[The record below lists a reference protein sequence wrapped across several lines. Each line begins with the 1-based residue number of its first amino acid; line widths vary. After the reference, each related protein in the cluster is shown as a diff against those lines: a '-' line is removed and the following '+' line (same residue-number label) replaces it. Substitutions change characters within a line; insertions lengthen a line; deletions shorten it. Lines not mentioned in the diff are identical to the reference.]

1 MKAYVLVMAVVVIA
15 VIAAQCAVT
24 VTPEAAVPAA
34 QAGSPPELAVTEPW
48 ARISPMSAGNGAVYL
63 NLVNQGGSADV
74 LLSAESDAAEAV
86 ELHETKM
93 GENEVMQMSP
103 VARIEVP
110 AGGSVSLEPGGK
122 HIMLINLKQELAA
135 DQTIVVTLNFEKS
148 DPVTVEAVVRPA
160 SAGEGMSHSN

>member
-1 MKAYVLVMAVVVIA
+1 MKAYVLVTALVVIA
-15 VIAAQCAVT
+15 VIAAQCTVM
-24 VTPEAAVPAA
+24 VTPEAAAPVA
-34 QAGSPPELAVTEPW
+34 QAGGPPDLMVTEPW

-63 NLVNQGGSADV
+63 NLVNRGGSADA

-93 GENEVMQMSP
+93 AENDVMQMRP

-135 DQTIVVTLNFEKS
+135 DQTIVLTLNFEKS

-160 SAGEGMSHSN
+160 SAGEGMGHNN

>member
-1 MKAYVLVMAVVVIA
+1 MKAYMLVMAVVVMA
-15 VIAAQCAVT
+15 VMAAQCTVT
-24 VTPEAAVPAA
+24 VTPDASLPAA
-34 QAGSPPELAVTEPW
+34 QAGSSPQLTVTEPW

-63 NLVNQGGSADV
+63 NLVNQGGSADA
-74 LLSAESDAAEAV
+74 LLSAESDVAEAV

-93 GENEVMQMSP
+93 GENDMMQMSP

-110 AGGSVSLEPGGK
+110 AAGSVSLEPGGK

-135 DQTIVVTLNFEKS
+135 DQMIVLTLNFEKS

-160 SAGEGMSHSN
+160 SAGEGMGHNN